1 MEEKILIIDDDLET
15 LRLVG
20 LMLQRQGYQII
31 SANNGALGI
40 NLAKKEKP
48 DLIVLDVMMPDID
61 GFNVTKRL
69 RADPELNDT
78 PILMFTAKGQVD
90 DKVAGYE
97 AGVDDY
103 LIKPVH
109 PVELVAHIKAL
120 LTRRKRATGPLPTPK
135 KSHVIGVLSA
145 KGGLGASTVALN
157 LGIALQEKT
166 KIDTICA
173 EIIPNN
179 GTWGIELGLAD
190 NNALN
195 RILEKRT
202 EDINLALVKQHLVSS
217 NFGVSLLLSSPTFSV
232 INQFENKDQIKKLVN
247 VLGESTQILILDLG
261 IGNIDLLSSLAE
273 VCDEIIVV
281 TEAQPIPI
289 ERTRLLIKEF
299 DTRGISKNKH
309 IEILVN
315 NRTRADIQLSVAQ
328 VEDKLGVIPTIVIPP
343 TPELAYQAVTRSLP
357 LIRVQPENLI
367 AKQYQRFAD
376 HVIERMKK

>member
-20 LMLQRQGYQII
+20 LMLQRQGYHII
-31 SANNGALGI
+31 SANNGMLGI

-69 RADPELNDT
+69 RADAELNET

-120 LTRRKRATGPLPTPK
+120 LARRKRGTGPLPLPMK
-135 KSHVIGVLSA
+135 AHVIGVLSA

-166 KIDTICA
+166 KTDTICA
-173 EIIPNN
+173 EIIPNR

-190 NNALN
+190 NSALN
-195 RILEKRT
+195 RILEKRPD
-202 EDINLALVKQHLVSS
+202 DIDQALIRQNLVNS
-217 NFGVSLLLSSPTFSV
+217 NFGVKLLLSSPTLSA
-232 INQFENKDQIKKLVN
+232 INQHENREQIVKLVKILVEN
-247 VLGESTQILILDLG
+247 TQILVLDLCVES
-261 IGNIDLLSSLAE
+261 IDLISELCE
-273 VCDEIIVV
+273 FCNEIIVV

-289 ERTRLLIKEF
+289 ERTKFLIKEF
-299 DTRGISKNKH
+299 GNKGISKNKH

-328 VEDKLGVIPTIVIPP
+328 VEDKLGVIPTIVLPP

-357 LIRVQPENLI
+357 ITLVQPENLI
-367 AKQYQRFAD
+367 TKQYQRFAD
-376 HVIERMKK
+376 HVIQRMKK